1 MDNKPQLFSIILPVK
16 NGGHLLK
23 ECVNSILS
31 QHLTD
36 FNLLVLDSNSTDDTV
51 KYLESLND
59 NRIII
64 YKSEKDLSIVEN
76 WARILTIQKNEFIT
90 LIGHDDILYPNY
102 LQDISDLIER
112 YPDASLYQTRFNY
125 IDANGVLIK
134 ACKPMASR
142 QTIDEFLGSQ
152 MNQTIDSM
160 GTGYMMRSKDFDLVG
175 GMPTNYPNLIFA
187 DYELWMRLTQL
198 FYKATSDKFGFS
210 YRVHNSV
217 SKTTNG
223 DAYAQAFQTY
233 LIFISTLLKN
243 EKIKEAVEK
252 YGYEFLIY
260 FCQSLSHR
268 ILKTPF
274 NKRKIRV
281 DEFIKQCEE
290 MAKVLIPNQS
300 FEPLKIFK
308 IKIAKVLDANNLTSN
323 LFRRLKNISS

>member
-1 MDNKPQLFSIILPVK
+1 MSFKFSIILPVY
-16 NGGHLLK
+16 NGGELIK
-23 ECVNSILS
+23 ECVKSILS

-59 NRIII
+59 YRIII
-64 YKSEKDLSIVEN
+64 YKSEKNLSIVEN
-76 WARILTIQKNEFIT
+76 WARIRTIPKNEFIT
-90 LIGHDDILYPNY
+90 LIGHDDILNHSY
-102 LQDISDLIER
+102 LEDISDLIER
-112 YPDASLYQTRFNY
+112 YPDASLYQTHFNY
-125 IDANGVLIK
+125 IDAKGILIK
-134 ACKPMASR
+134 PCKPMAIR
-142 QTIDEFLGSQ
+142 QTIDQFLGAQ

-187 DYELWMRLTQL
+187 DYELFMRLTQL
-198 FYKATSDKFGFS
+198 SYKATSEKFGFS

-217 SKTTNG
+217 SKITNG
-223 DAYAQAFQTY
+223 EAYAQAFQTY

-243 EKIKEAVEK
+243 ENTKEVVER

-281 DEFIKQCEE
+281 GEFIKQCEQ
-290 MAKVLIPNQS
+290 MAKVLIPNQP

-308 IKIAKVLDANNLTSN
+308 IKIARDLDANDITSI